1 MIPPLSGF
9 FGKQLVLKAALAEG
23 YLFITLIAILTSVIS
38 AVYYLII
45 IKQMFF
51 YENNNNIVIKELDI
65 NNTIV
70 NIVSILT
77 LLILVFIFFINEVL
91 NIFILL

>member
-1 MIPPLSGF
+1 MF
-9 FGKQLVLKAALAEG
+9 FYKNKDN
-23 YLFITLIAILTSVIS
+23 
-38 AVYYLII
+38 II
-45 IKQMFF
+45 IKEF
-51 YENNNNIVIKELDI
+51 NINDI
-65 NNTIV
+65 IV